1 MQPRLDDLHATA
13 VNIIL
18 LTDSDFTS
26 PAQCTLHGARALH
39 IASVLKSAAGD
50 TLKVGRLDGAMGNAK
65 IAALSGTGNTT
76 QVQLCDV
83 LLEQAPPAPLPITLL
98 LALPRPR
105 MLGRL
110 LRDVT
115 SLGVKNIHLFSCNKV
130 ENSYWQT
137 PSLKPE
143 SVHERL
149 LDGLTQARDTHIP
162 TVHLH
167 RHFREIT
174 HDLLP
179 SLLQTHTGV
188 LADPFSPRAT
198 PNLSAQKPIALL
210 IGPEGGFT
218 EIERAQLLDANCQ
231 ALWLGSRILRVET
244 AVHNAIG
251 RLGAMMELP

>member
-1 MQPRLDDLHATA
+1 M
-13 VNIIL
+13 NIIL

-26 PAQCTLHGARALH
+26 TTHCTLQGARALH
-39 IASVLKSAAGD
+39 IVNILKSAVGD
-50 TLKVGRLDGAMGNAK
+50 TLRVGALNGNMGSAQ
-65 IAALSGTGNTT
+65 IAAISGTGSST
-76 QVQLCDV
+76 QIQLHLIQLD
-83 LLEQAPPAPLPITLL
+83 QTPPAPLAITLL

-179 SLLQTHTGV
+179 TLLQTHTGV

-218 EIERAQLLDANCQ
+218 EVERAQLLDANCQ

-251 RLGAMMELP
+251 RLGSLMELP

>member
-1 MQPRLDDLHATA
+1 M
-13 VNIIL
+13 NIIL

-50 TLKVGRLDGAMGNAK
+50 TLKVGRLNGAMGNAQ
-65 IAALSGTGNTT
+65 IAAISGTGSST
-76 QVQLCDV
+76 QIQLHLIQLD
-83 LLEQAPPAPLPITLL
+83 QTPPAPLAITLL

-115 SLGVKNIHLFSCNKV
+115 SLGIKHIHLFGSSKV

-137 PSLKPE
+137 PALKPD
-143 SVHERL
+143 SVHEKL
-149 LDGLTQARDTHIP
+149 LEGLAQARDTHLPAI
-162 TVHLH
+162 HLH
-167 RHFREIT
+167 RHFREVSDT
-174 HDLLP
+174 LLP
-179 SLLQTHTGV
+179 SLLQTHTAV

-198 PNLSAQKPIALL
+198 PALPAQKPIALL

-218 EIERAQLLDANCQ
+218 DEERTQLLAKNCQ
-231 ALWLGSRILRVET
+231 PLWLGSRILRVET

-251 RLGAMMELP
+251 RLGSLMELP

>member
-1 MQPRLDDLHATA
+1 

-26 PAQCTLHGARALH
+26 ATHCTLQGERALH
-39 IASVLKSAAGD
+39 IVNILKSTVGD
-50 TLKVGRLDGAMGNAK
+50 TLRVGVLNGNMGSAQ
-65 IAALSGTGNTT
+65 IVAISGTGSST
-76 QVQLCDV
+76 QIQLHLIQLD
-83 LLEQAPPAPLPITLL
+83 QTPSTPLPITLL

-115 SLGVKNIHLFSCNKV
+115 SLGIKHIHLFGSNKV

-137 PSLKPE
+137 PALKPD
-143 SVHERL
+143 SVHEKL
-149 LDGLTQARDTHIP
+149 LEGLAQARDTHLP

-167 RHFREIT
+167 RHFREVSDT
-174 HDLLP
+174 LLP
-179 SLLQTHTGV
+179 ALLQTHIGV
-188 LADPFSPRAT
+188 VADPFSPRAT
-198 PNLSAQKPIALL
+198 PTLPAQKPVALL

-218 EIERAQLLDANCQ
+218 DEERTQLLAKNCQ
-231 ALWLGSRILRVET
+231 PLWLGSRILRVET

-251 RLGAMMELP
+251 RLGSLMELP

>member
-1 MQPRLDDLHATA
+1 M
-13 VNIIL
+13 NIIL

-26 PAQCTLHGARALH
+26 ATHCTLQGARALH
-39 IASVLKSAAGD
+39 IVNILKGAVGD
-50 TLKVGRLDGAMGNAK
+50 TLRVGALNGNLGSAQ
-65 IAALSGTGNTT
+65 IAAISDTSSNA
-76 QVQLCDV
+76 QVQLSHV
-83 LLEQAPPAPLPITLL
+83 LLEQTPPAPLAITLL

-115 SLGVKNIHLFSCNKV
+115 SLGIKHIHLFGSSKV

-137 PSLKPE
+137 PALKPD
-143 SVHERL
+143 SVHEKL
-149 LDGLTQARDTHIP
+149 LEGLAQARDTHIP

-167 RHFREIT
+167 RHFCEVSDT
-174 HDLLP
+174 LLP

-188 LADPFSPRAT
+188 VADPFSPRAT
-198 PNLSAQKPIALL
+198 PTLPVQKPIALL

-218 EIERAQLLDANCQ
+218 DEERTQLLAKNCQ
-231 ALWLGSRILRVET
+231 PLWLGSRILRVET

-251 RLGAMMELP
+251 RLGSLMELP

>member
-1 MQPRLDDLHATA
+1 

-26 PAQCTLHGARALH
+26 TTHCTLQGARALH
-39 IASVLKSAAGD
+39 IVNILKSAVGD
-50 TLKVGRLDGAMGNAK
+50 TLKVGRLNGAMGNAK
-65 IAALSGTGNTT
+65 IAAVSGTGNTT

-115 SLGVKNIHLFSCNKV
+115 SLGIKHIHLFGSSKV

-137 PSLKPE
+137 PALKPD
-143 SVHERL
+143 SVHEKL
-149 LDGLTQARDTHIP
+149 LEGLAQARDTHLPAI
-162 TVHLH
+162 HLH
-167 RHFREIT
+167 RHFREVSDT
-174 HDLLP
+174 LLP
-179 SLLQTHTGV
+179 SLLQTHTAV

-198 PNLSAQKPIALL
+198 PALPAQKPIALL

-218 EIERAQLLDANCQ
+218 DEERTQLLAKNCQ
-231 ALWLGSRILRVET
+231 PLWLGSRILRVET

-251 RLGAMMELP
+251 RLGSLMELP